1 MNYSVLSAWS
11 REFSP
16 MGRKVESVHLA
27 LTTLRIRFSD
37 KTDLVLL
44 AGADAFAFHSADF
57 KALDGEQKVWDQ
69 LTHAVLSSVE
79 TDPADRIIRFRFAQ
93 TDIYQQN
100 TVYLIIAEFTPPKP
114 NLILARQN
122 GEIIIVD
129 ALHKYSY
136 ADNPQRQVLPKL
148 PYQSAKTTFQ
158 PVVED
163 VSPPL
168 ELVSVKTGATLICPS
183 VNSWLGNHYHHVF
196 LAREDARRR
205 QLLRSRWERELK
217 KARDKL
223 AKQEAEAGD
232 ADRAEYWKI
241 CAETLKTNL
250 DKISRGQ
257 TSLVAVNYFDPNLS
271 EIEIPLQPQLST
283 RQNLQS
289 YLKKYGKAK
298 RGKELIAQH
307 IAATQKEIARLAGI
321 LARVEAGEDIEAP
334 TAKGMAT
341 LGRRLD
347 LEDRLLRLRLDE
359 EFEIVIGRKASE
371 NDFITTQL
379 GRPHDWWFHTRIYRG
394 SHILL
399 RCFRKTTPSDDLISL
414 CCSLAAWYSKARFS
428 VNVPVDYT
436 QVRFVRK
443 PRKSPPGFVTYTEHK
458 TVFADPR
465 DLRSV
470 RLELKL

>member
-1 MNYSVLSAWS
+1 MNYSILSAWS
-11 REFSP
+11 KEFGP
-16 MGRKVESVHLA
+16 RGRKVESVNLA
-27 LTTLRIRFSD
+27 HSILRLRLSD
-37 KTDLVLL
+37 KTDLILL

-57 KALDGEQKVWDQ
+57 RAPDGEQRIWDL
-69 LTHAVLSSVE
+69 LTHAVLTQVE
-79 TDPADRIIRFRFAQ
+79 MDPADRIIRFRFSQ

-100 TVYLIIAEFTPPKP
+100 TEYLLIAEFTPPKP

-122 GEIIIVD
+122 GEAIIVD

-136 ADNPQRQVLPKL
+136 ADNPQRQILPKL
-148 PYQSAKTTFQ
+148 PYQQAKTTFQ

-163 VSPPL
+163 VSLPL
-168 ELVSVKTGATLICPS
+168 ELVSVKTGANLLCPS
-183 VNSWLGNHYHHVF
+183 VNDWLDNYYHHVF

-217 KARDKL
+217 KAHAKL
-223 AKQEAEAGD
+223 AKQQAEASL
-232 ADRAEYWKI
+232 ANKAEYWMI
-241 CAETLKTNL
+241 CAETIKTNL
-250 DKISRGQ
+250 ANISRGQ
-257 TSLVAVNYFDPNLS
+257 ASLVAVNYFDPELGK
-271 EIEIPLQPQLST
+271 IEIPLQTNLSAH
-283 RQNLQS
+283 QNLQS
-289 YLKKYGKAK
+289 YLKRYNKAK
-298 RGKELIAQH
+298 RGNELIAKN
-307 IAATQKEIARLAGI
+307 IAATRQEIERLSGI

-334 TAKGMAT
+334 SAKNMIT

-347 LEDRLLRLRLDE
+347 MEDRLLRLRLSDE
-359 EFEIVIGRKASE
+359 YEIVIGRKASE

-399 RCFRKTTPSDDLISL
+399 RCFRKTTPPDELISL

-428 VNVPVDYT
+428 QNVPVDYT
-436 QVRFVRK
+436 QIRYVRK
-443 PRKSPPGFVTYTEHK
+443 PRKSPPGFVVYTEHR

-470 RLELKL
+470 REELKQ